1 MVSYR
6 IEYDGA
12 VGKYEVRKIKTGKFP
27 LLYTAT
33 MIIGL
38 AFLCLIRPQAR
49 EVVRSV
55 LIPGSDAVTTAAFQT
70 MTNDLRSGA
79 GLYDAFFDF
88 CHMVLHGA

>member
-12 VGKYEVRKIKTGKFP
+12 VGKYEVRKLRNGNLSVLCAVAF
-27 LLYTAT
+27 
-33 MIIGL
+33 IGCL
-38 AFLCLIRPQAR
+38 VSLCLIGHERRA
-49 EVVRSV
+49 VIRSI

>member
-12 VGKYEVRKIKTGKFP
+12 VGKYEVRRVKPNHFP
-27 LLYTAT
+27 VLCAVAF
-33 MIIGL
+33 IGCHVS
-38 AFLCLIRPQAR
+38 LCLIGHESR
-49 EVVRSV
+49 EVLRSV
-55 LIPGSDAVTTAAFQT
+55 LIPGSDAVTVAAFQT

>member
-12 VGKYEVRKIKTGKFP
+12 VGKYEVRNIKSGNIP
-27 LLYTAT
+27 VLYAAA

-38 AFLCLIRPQAR
+38 AFLCLTRPQAR
-49 EVVRSV
+49 EVLRSV

-70 MTNDLRSGA
+70 MTNDLRSGT